1 MYGENVYACY
11 VSSTHTVPMTTKRY
25 FFASRTCM
33 HKHILILNSS
43 HGRRVLGEVVD
54 GDGGVDRGADGERG
68 LVDDEVRGV
77 RGVRRPGA
85 AGGGVADAD
94 GEEGAGH
101 PRRVEPEV
109 LGAHQLRCHAD
120 AAGAQ
125 QPLRR
130 RPRVRV
136 HPLVVHHRRVRPH
149 RFLHEVHAAAAPVHR
164 RLPFHYLSNFRTKV
178 F

>member
-1 MYGENVYACY
+1 MPMYGENVYACY
-11 VSSTHTVPMTTKRY
+11 TYPPHIYCTYDHLLPHAHAQADTDPSSR
-25 FFASRTCM
+25 
-33 HKHILILNSS
+33 
-43 HGRRVLGEVVD
+43 GRRVLGEVVD

-77 RGVRRPGA
+77 RGVRRTGA

-109 LGAHQLRCHAD
+109 LGAHQLRRHAD

-149 RFLHEVHAAAAPVHR
+149 RLLHEVHAAAAPVHR